1 MSLCKCLVLIGTDYA
16 IMTLLGSIAAQ
27 IPLLSL
33 VILIPNSGYRG
44 IAEKRDDWEQSSQ
57 SYQHCFHPQNQQR
70 RLQTAGSAESVCLWF
85 LPGVGEVTYPF

>member
-1 MSLCKCLVLIGTDYA
+1 MPMSLCKCLVLIGTDYA

-44 IAEKRDDWEQSSQ
+44 IAEK
-57 SYQHCFHPQNQQR
+57 
-70 RLQTAGSAESVCLWF
+70 LV
-85 LPGVGEVTYPF
+85 